1 MDEGFKHDE
10 SARKLVQNDL
20 AAMKEEIRQKKLE
33 SGSTVCSEAS
43 IVVETGAR
51 GTFARLPP
59 SIAAEMEFKG
69 RITDYTRSS
78 FQGLTMDEV
87 AAFVVDLK
95 KNDFIERSK
104 VCRLGTD
111 KKTEQGKWP
120 TQRSACGSKVRRI
133 LLQ

>member
-1 MDEGFKHDE
+1 MDEGFKNDE
-10 SARKLVQNDL
+10 NARKLVQNDL
-20 AAMKEEIRQKKLE
+20 AAMKEEIRQKKLG

-43 IVVETGAR
+43 TAVGTGAR

-78 FQGLTMDEV
+78 FQGITMDEV

-95 KNDFIERSK
+95 RMTSLNAPRFVDWEQ
-104 VCRLGTD
+104 T
-111 KKTEQGKWP
+111 KTEQGKWP
-120 TQRSACGSKVRRI
+120 TQRSACGSKLRRI